1 MSTSAQARKIL
12 IRNLIA
18 GIAELQ
24 AAGGLSMLAS
34 MGATLLA
41 GWLAKE
47 LARLEAKHP
56 DQTPNEVPRE

>member
-12 IRNLIA
+12 IRNLVT

-24 AAGGLSMLAS
+24 AAGGLSMMAS

-41 GWLAKE
+41 SWLAKE
-47 LARLEAKHP
+47 LARLEEKYP
-56 DQTPNEVPRE
+56 SPPNQ

>member
-1 MSTSAQARKIL
+1 MSGNTSAQARKIL

-34 MGATLLA
+34 MGAAWLA
-41 GWLAKE
+41 SWLAKE
-47 LARLEAKHP
+47 LARLEDKYP
-56 DQTPNEVPRE
+56 SPPNG